1 MLPGRSSSIQ
11 GRQQEHYQQARL
23 DVMLRSGV
31 PNSVGTATQLGVLKK
46 DLDLAQLLFDPVAG
60 SACVRA

>member
-1 MLPGRSSSIQ
+1 
-11 GRQQEHYQQARL
+11 
-23 DVMLRSGV
+23 MLRSGV

-60 SACVRA
+60 SACVRAWSLISQLMKDFIPSNISPKQD